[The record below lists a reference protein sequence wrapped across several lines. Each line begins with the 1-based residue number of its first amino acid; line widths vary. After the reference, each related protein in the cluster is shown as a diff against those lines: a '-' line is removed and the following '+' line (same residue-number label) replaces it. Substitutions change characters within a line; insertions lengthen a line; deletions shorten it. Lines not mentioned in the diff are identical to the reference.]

1 MKSQY
6 NEKLRLSLV
15 GEFLV
20 AAKLLMKGYDAY
32 LTLKNYPK
40 IDIFVHDPQTNKTMG
55 IQVKTIKQSHKNNP
69 SEDGYNIISCTYY
82 DIENLKFTAP
92 FIFVHVLYNE
102 SVEYFIVP
110 PEEIPR
116 LLKEDYDEWL
126 NPAKHKHK
134 KPIEELKSKKAPIL
148 IRVKFLKPFEN
159 KWEQI
164 EEWFKEGKYLK

>member
-1 MKSQY
+1 
-6 NEKLRLSLV
+6 LV

-40 IDIFVHDPQTNKTMG
+40 IDIFVHDPQTDKTMG
-55 IQVKTIKQSHKNNP
+55 IQVKTIKQSYKNNP
-69 SEDGYNIISCTYY
+69 SEDAYNIISSTYY
-82 DIENLKFTAP
+82 DIKNLEREFTTP
-92 FIFVHVLYNE
+92 FIFVHILDNE

-116 LLKEDYDEWL
+116 LLQKDYDEWL
-126 NPAKHKHK
+126 NPAEHNHK
-134 KPIEELKSKKAPIL
+134 KPIEELKSKRAPLL